1 MGGSLGAR
9 TLNESVLA
17 GVEKLTAQGVQVI
30 WQSGK
35 TAYQAMGAQLTAI
48 DHRPGIQLR
57 EFLTRMD
64 LAYAVADVVV
74 SRAGALAIS
83 ELALVR
89 KPVHFCTFAQRGRR
103 PPAQKLPRRW

>member
-1 MGGSLGAR
+1 
-9 TLNESVLA
+9 
-17 GVEKLTAQGVQVI
+17 
-30 WQSGK
+30 
-35 TAYQAMGAQLTAI
+35 MGAQLTSI

-83 ELALVR
+83 RTGAG
-89 KPVHFCTFAQRGRR
+89 KKAGHFCTFAQRGRR
-103 PPAQKLPRRW
+103 PPAQKTLRR